1 MDKINDDV
9 TPSFPVGGPIV
20 ADPEIVPTPPVEPRQ
35 IVHIVEDDEQF
46 RLSLLD
52 LFESLYIVAEGFED
66 ANAFFSRASKINSG
80 CVLLDVHLP
89 GLNGLEFQR
98 ELDAAGF
105 DLPIIFM
112 TGHGDVATSV
122 TAMKA
127 GAVDFLE
134 KPLGTY
140 ELVDAINAAFEL
152 GVGQQKQRARRSVVK
167 ARAASLTRRETQ
179 VLALVVRGLMNKQIA
194 FELGISEIMVKL
206 HRGSGI
212 RKMQAGSLAEL
223 VRQYEFLT

>member
-1 MDKINDDV
+1 MADLDT
-9 TPSFPVGGPIV
+9 TPN
-20 ADPEIVPTPPVEPRQ
+20 PTVSQRQ

-52 LFESLYIVAEGFED
+52 LFESLDIEAEGFED
-66 ANAFFSRASKINSG
+66 ANTFFSNASKYNAG

-89 GLNGLEFQR
+89 GLNGFDFQKELEG
-98 ELDAAGF
+98 AGF
-105 DLPIIFM
+105 DLPIVFM
-112 TGHGDVATSV
+112 TAHGDVATSV
-122 TAMKA
+122 NAMKA

-140 ELVDAINAAFEL
+140 ELVDAINAAFAL
-152 GVGQQKQRARRSVVK
+152 DFGQQKQRAGRIAVQ

-179 VLALVVRGLMNKQIA
+179 VLGLVVRGLMNKQIA

-206 HRGSGI
+206 HRGSGM
-212 RKMQAGSLAEL
+212 RKMQAASLAEL
-223 VRQYEFLT
+223 VRQYELLK

>member
-1 MDKINDDV
+1 MDKPRNDV
-9 TPSFPVGGPIV
+9 MPFLPVGGPV
-20 ADPEIVPTPPVEPRQ
+20 MADLDTTPNPTVSQRQ

-52 LFESLYIVAEGFED
+52 LFESLDIEAEGFED
-66 ANAFFSRASKINSG
+66 ANTFFSNASKYNAG

-89 GLNGLEFQR
+89 GLNGFDFQKELEG
-98 ELDAAGF
+98 AGF
-105 DLPIIFM
+105 DLPIVFM
-112 TGHGDVATSV
+112 TAHGDVATSV
-122 TAMKA
+122 NAMKA

-140 ELVDAINAAFEL
+140 ELVDAINAAFAL
-152 GVGQQKQRARRSVVK
+152 DFGQQKQRAGRIAVQ

-179 VLALVVRGLMNKQIA
+179 VLGLVVRGLMNKQIA

-206 HRGSGI
+206 HRGSGM
-212 RKMQAGSLAEL
+212 RKMQAASLAEL
-223 VRQYEFLT
+223 VRQYELLK